1 MIGDEMNRLK
11 TETVPNVFSAEI
23 SEDGL
28 LKDLYSWTEGMKT
41 ALSTFGRCSE
51 KSTIKIYL
59 NWL

>member
-1 MIGDEMNRLK
+1 MNRLK
-11 TETVPNVFSAEI
+11 TETVPDVFSAER

-28 LKDLYSWTEGMKT
+28 QKDLYSWTGGMKT